1 MNNIDAL
8 INAYQAE
15 LQGYIRRGLT
25 DRAKLVEEELR
36 RLGHLPGVTPR
47 EDVLAEPASTPTITP
62 EEPQTV
68 PEAVKDAPAPKR
80 PTTRK
85 KR

>member
-1 MNNIDAL
+1 MNIDAL
-8 INAYQAE
+8 IAAYQHE
-15 LQGYIRRGLT
+15 LDGYRRRGLV

-36 RLGHLPGVTPR
+36 RLGHPLGDTPR
-47 EDVLAEPASTPTITP
+47 GDVLAESSSTPPEAPQTAP
-62 EEPQTV
+62 EEPKE
-68 PEAVKDAPAPKR
+68 PPAPKR